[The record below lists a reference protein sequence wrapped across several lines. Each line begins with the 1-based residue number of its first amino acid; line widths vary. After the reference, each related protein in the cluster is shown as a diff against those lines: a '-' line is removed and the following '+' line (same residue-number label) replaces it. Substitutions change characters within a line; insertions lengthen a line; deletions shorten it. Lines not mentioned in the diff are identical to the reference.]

1 MGAQQARGALLSAAS
16 AARRRP
22 EVAGLQENHADSV
35 E

>member
-1 MGAQQARGALLSAAS
+1 MGAQRARGALLSV
-16 AARRRP
+16 ARRRP